1 FVFRHSGAARS
12 AEPGTQRLLHPWSG
26 KPKSLGPGSPLRGVR
41 DDANFFVTPIF
52 RHSGESR
59 NSSDFGPGMTTTKY
73 PLARIFFHQL
83 ITCTPSPPEP
93 LTWYSA
99 QSASL
104 YHTDHSS
111 SSRHRPPP
119 MLTDTTRSGALF
131 ANRNWRTPSTM
142 RR

>member
-1 FVFRHSGAARS
+1 SAMSHTTSVRSCGVAMRPGPGAVSNWRISAVMAVPEVFVFRHSGAARS

-93 LTWYSA
+93 LTWY
-99 QSASL
+99 
-104 YHTDHSS
+104 
-111 SSRHRPPP
+111 
-119 MLTDTTRSGALF
+119 
-131 ANRNWRTPSTM
+131 
-142 RR
+142 